1 MATLLTPGLVLDSI
15 FAHGIGSRGT
25 LPLPLWQFSW
35 AAIAA
40 LGLSFVG
47 LGALWKTPTL
57 SVSSRGRALA
67 GSVVVVKAGTG
78 VARVVGM
85 ALFLVTLAAG
95 LFGTDVGGESVN
107 LAPVTIYVILWVAVP
122 VAAAVFGDFW
132 KALNPF
138 NTIGLLFREGDADE
152 APDHQWVAVGL
163 MFGFL
168 FLELAHP
175 SGDSPRILGWS
186 MVVYSAV
193 MIAGMVRYGRVWLD
207 RADAFGIAFTM
218 IAAIAPI
225 WVDQENN
232 LRVRLPLSGLSTVEI
247 RPGSML
253 LILTILGG
261 TSFDGF
267 SESPIFTDIIGRP
280 NGWSAVPPLT
290 IGLIA
295 MILIAAV
302 LYWTGS
308 RATANVTGISQDD
321 AANLFAPS
329 LIPIVWAYAVAHYA
343 QLLVDQT
350 QSFIFRLSNPFGN
363 FNAEGEP
370 TTDLFGTAAGVVNLD
385 IINVDI
391 VAWIQALS
399 IVIGHVLAVMY
410 AHDLAISRFE
420 HRNATKSQQTMLFV
434 MVLYSVAG
442 LWLLFAA

>member
-1 MATLLTPGLVLDSI
+1 MIDTPLLDLAMPGL
-15 FAHGIGSRGT
+15 FAHGVGSRGT

-40 LGLSFVG
+40 LVLSFAG
-47 LGALWKTPTL
+47 LGALWKTPKL
-57 SVSSRGRALA
+57 SVATTGMAIP
-67 GSVVVVKAGTG
+67 GSPVLVKAGTG
-78 VARVVGM
+78 VLRVIGM
-85 ALFLVTLAAG
+85 AVFLLTMAAG

-107 LAPVTIYVILWVAVP
+107 LAPVTIYVMVWVAVP
-122 VAAAVFGDFW
+122 VASAVFGDLW

-138 NTIGLLFREGDADE
+138 NTIGLLFPDGDRDD
-152 APDHQWVAVGL
+152 APGHQWVAVLL

-186 MVVYSAV
+186 MAVYSVV
-193 MIAGMVRYGRVWLD
+193 MISGMVRFGRIWLD

-218 IAAIAPI
+218 ISAIAPV
-225 WVDQENN
+225 WVDETGA
-232 LRVRLPLSGLSTVEI
+232 LRVRLPLSGLSTVESM
-247 RPGSML
+247 PGSMM

-267 SESPIFTDIIGRP
+267 SESPIYTDLIGRA
-280 NGWSAVPPLT
+280 NGWSSAAPLT
-290 IGLIA
+290 IGLVA

-308 RATANVTGISQDD
+308 RATATVTGISQEE
-321 AANLFAPS
+321 AANIFAPS

-343 QLLVDQT
+343 QLLVDQS
-350 QSFIFRLSNPFGN
+350 QSFWFRLSNPFGN
-363 FNAEGEP
+363 FNAQGEP
-370 TTDLFGTAAGVVNLD
+370 TTDWFNSASSVVNLNLID
-385 IINVDI
+385 VDV
-391 VAWIQALS
+391 VAWVQALS
-399 IVIGHVLAVMY
+399 IVVGHVLAVMY
-410 AHDLAISRFE
+410 AHDLAITRFDPQ
-420 HRNATKSQQTMLFV
+420 RAAKSQQTMLFV